1 MMFIDDN
8 GYIEYNIKDHSII
21 DIWITERRNMEE
33 IKLIKDIVA
42 SPNADTLSN
51 RLMNAK
57 VELNATRN
65 FLNDAGNFRTDDYD
79 MGLSC
84 EVILSKYIEYLQ
96 YKVEML
102 EKMHTKL
109 QNNKYIKR
117 DELLELTTVPKKKK
131 PNTKKEVSCSI
142 PYTSSDNADMLLL

>member
-1 MMFIDDN
+1 MN
-8 GYIEYNIKDHSII
+8 
-21 DIWITERRNMEE
+21 E

-109 QNNKYIKR
+109 QNNKYIKK
-117 DELLELTTVPKKKK
+117 DEAPNLTTVPKK
-131 PNTKKEVSCSI
+131 TDAKKEV
-142 PYTSSDNADMLLL
+142 PYSVPYASSDNVDMLI

>member
-1 MMFIDDN
+1 MD
-8 GYIEYNIKDHSII
+8 
-21 DIWITERRNMEE
+21 E

-65 FLNDAGNFRTDDYD
+65 FLNDAGNFSTDDYD
-79 MGLSC
+79 IGFSC

-96 YKVEML
+96 YKVKML

-117 DELLELTTVPKKKK
+117 DELLEELTTIPKKKK

>member
-1 MMFIDDN
+1 MD
-8 GYIEYNIKDHSII
+8 
-21 DIWITERRNMEE
+21 E
-33 IKLIKDIVA
+33 IKLIKDIVV

-57 VELNATRN
+57 VELNVTRN

-96 YKVEML
+96 YKVKML
-102 EKMHTKL
+102 EKMNTKL

-117 DELLELTTVPKKKK
+117 DELPELTTVPKKKNK
-131 PNTKKEVSCSI
+131 SDIKKEVSCSI
-142 PYTSSDNADMLLL
+142 SYTSSDNVDMLLL

>member
-1 MMFIDDN
+1 MD
-8 GYIEYNIKDHSII
+8 
-21 DIWITERRNMEE
+21 E

-79 MGLSC
+79 MGFSC

-96 YKVEML
+96 YKVKML

-117 DELLELTTVPKKKK
+117 DELLEELTTIPKKKK

-142 PYTSSDNADMLLL
+142 PYASSNNADMLLL

>member
-1 MMFIDDN
+1 MD
-8 GYIEYNIKDHSII
+8 
-21 DIWITERRNMEE
+21 E
-33 IKLIKDIVA
+33 IKLIKDIVT

-96 YKVEML
+96 YKVKIL

-117 DELLELTTVPKKKK
+117 DELLEELTAIPKKKK

-142 PYTSSDNADMLLL
+142 PYTSSDNVDMLLL

>member
-1 MMFIDDN
+1 
-8 GYIEYNIKDHSII
+8 
-21 DIWITERRNMEE
+21 MEE

-42 SPNADTLSN
+42 SPTADTISN

-57 VELNATRN
+57 VELDVTRN
-65 FLNDAGNFRTDDYD
+65 FLNNASNFCTDDYD

-84 EVILSKYIEYLQ
+84 KMILSKHIEYLQ

-117 DELLELTTVPKKKK
+117 DEAPELTTVPKKSDA
-131 PNTKKEVSCSI
+131 KKEI
-142 PYTSSDNADMLLL
+142 PYSVPYASSDNVDMLI

>member
-1 MMFIDDN
+1 MD
-8 GYIEYNIKDHSII
+8 
-21 DIWITERRNMEE
+21 E

-57 VELNATRN
+57 VELSKTRN

-117 DELLELTTVPKKKK
+117 DELLEELTTIPKKKK
-131 PNTKKEVSCSI
+131 PNTKKEVSYSI

>member
-1 MMFIDDN
+1 MD
-8 GYIEYNIKDHSII
+8 
-21 DIWITERRNMEE
+21 E
-33 IKLIKDIVA
+33 IKLIKDIIA
-42 SPNADTLSN
+42 SPNADTLNN

-57 VELNATRN
+57 VELNVTRN

-96 YKVEML
+96 YKVKML
-102 EKMHTKL
+102 EKMHSKL

-117 DELLELTTVPKKKK
+117 DELIEELTTIPKKKK
-131 PNTKKEVSCSI
+131 PDAKKEVSCSI
-142 PYTSSDNADMLLL
+142 PYTSSDNVDMLLL